1 MKKLLSAL
9 LFAASTASAHATNGN
24 FLLSAIESGS
34 WVDKGFAVGYIGGIF
49 DTTRGQLHCA
59 PSEVTY
65 GQARDLIHQVLK
77 QVPEYRHLSA
87 EFIITTSL
95 AATYPCGKPI

>member
-1 MKKLLSAL
+1 MKKLLFAV
-9 LFAASTASAHATNGN
+9 LFFASTAHATNGN
-24 FLLSAIESGS
+24 FLLSSIESEV
-34 WVDKGFAVGYIGGIF
+34 WTQKGFAIGYIGGIF
-49 DTTRGQLHCA
+49 DATKGKIHCA
-59 PSEVTY
+59 PAEVTY

-77 QVPEYRHLSA
+77 QVPEHRHLSA